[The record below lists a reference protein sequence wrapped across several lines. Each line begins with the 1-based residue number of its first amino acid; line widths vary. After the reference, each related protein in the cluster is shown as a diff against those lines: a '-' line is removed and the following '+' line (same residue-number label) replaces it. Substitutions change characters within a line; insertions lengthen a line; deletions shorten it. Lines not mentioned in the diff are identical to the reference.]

1 MSEREE
7 LAQVIA
13 TNLDRIFGNREA
25 EPAQQDYKLAD
36 GLLEAGYRKP
46 RTITTR
52 EEVYA
57 LTEGAVLIDSAG
69 DVAQLR
75 GGLWCGYEASPMA
88 PQRQAK
94 YLPATVIHEGEDQ
107 A

>member
-1 MSEREE
+1 MNEREE

-46 RTITTR
+46 RVVH
-52 EEVYA
+52 EDYA
-57 LTEGAVLIDSAG
+57 MESVDAVLEQYYRTQLSAVDALNQIAAING
-69 DVAQLR
+69 AYKMGQV
-75 GGLWCGYEASPMA
+75 G
-88 PQRQAK
+88 K
-94 YLPATVIHEGEDQ
+94 
-107 A
+107 